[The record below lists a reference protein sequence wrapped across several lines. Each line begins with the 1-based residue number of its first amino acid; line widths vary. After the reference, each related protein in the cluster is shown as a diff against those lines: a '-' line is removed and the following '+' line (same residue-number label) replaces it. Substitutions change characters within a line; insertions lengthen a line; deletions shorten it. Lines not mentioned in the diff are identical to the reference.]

1 MVPLEAGTIVGGKY
15 ALLRPL
21 GRGSMGEVWIAEHKT
36 LGEEV
41 AIKLLA
47 PAFPGDEYEDRA
59 SAGARFRFEAQIAA
73 RLSRKT
79 RHIVRVTDYGDED
92 GVAYLVMELL
102 VGRTLE
108 TFFMQF
114 GPMTME
120 AASGL
125 VRQVARA
132 LEHAHAESVVHRDLK
147 PANIFVSY
155 DEDGGLL
162 VKVLDFGIARTMRT
176 QRVSIPS
183 AFSTGQGLIFGTPG
197 YMSPEQARA
206 ARVDARTDLWAFA
219 TVIYEALTGDLP
231 LAGATADE
239 LVKNLCAGVTVPV
252 HQRDPSLPAGLADF
266 FARAFAPNIE
276 DRFTTAGELAG
287 AFERAIQTAPAVP
300 PTLGSPRPA
309 PSLAAQ
315 TLISGL
321 GSLSSAA
328 AMERATW
335 TAAGT
340 LEMPRMKAGGRAS
353 ERAPAAQPPPAAVPP
368 EGSPWRRRAMFGAVI
383 AAMAGVGLLLPARY
397 ASQRG
402 GSGAA
407 EAAAHNAD
415 IGALVASPPP
425 QRVTQVQPSAE
436 RPAEQ
441 PVVLPPLPSSAG
453 ETAPRGPSIDPTG
466 ETREAV
472 PSATAPPALAPEPRP
487 PPQGQPPVPETPA
500 REALAP
506 LGTRAGRVEPPASTG
521 PSAPSKPSAPVPS
534 PARGRPSPAGP
545 GAPAGSPGAPAPSG
559 APGMAPGVPV
569 DRSSVL

>member
-114 GPMTME
+114 GPMTMD

-147 PANIFVSY
+147 PANIFVTY

-231 LAGATADE
+231 LSGVTADE

-276 DRFTTAGELAG
+276 ERFTSAGELAA

-300 PTLGSPRPA
+300 STLASPRAA
-309 PSLAAQ
+309 PSHAAQ
-315 TLISGL
+315 TLMTGL
-321 GSLSSAA
+321 GAMSSAA

-340 LEMPRMKAGGRAS
+340 LEMPRVRTGARAS
-353 ERAPAAQPPPAAVPP
+353 ERTPAAPPPPAAVPP
-368 EGSPWRRRAMFGAVI
+368 EGSPWRRRVMFGAVI

-415 IGALVASPPP
+415 IGPPPP

-436 RPAEQ
+436 RPTERSADP

-453 ETAPRGPSIDPTG
+453 ETAPTEPSIEPTA

-472 PSATAPPALAPEPRP
+472 PSATAPPAPAPDTRP
-487 PPQGQPPVPETPA
+487 PAQSPTSVPETPA

-506 LGTRAGRVEPPASTG
+506 LAGRVEPPASTG
-521 PSAPSKPSAPVPS
+521 PLGPPKPPAPVPS
-534 PARGRPSPAGP
+534 PAHGRPAAAGP
-545 GAPAGSPGAPAPSG
+545 GAPSGSPGGPAPSG
-559 APGMAPGVPV
+559 APGTAPGVPF